1 MILKTQR
8 KPYQLRF
15 KPQRVVGDNMYTRG
29 DGTLVYF
36 FTDEEVE
43 SIFLAAN
50 LEKEQVWVD
59 RRLQVNRAKRLKM
72 YRIWI
77 QSIFKKP

>member
-1 MILKTQR
+1 M
-8 KPYQLRF
+8 LR
-15 KPQRVVGDNMYTRG
+15 

-36 FTDEEVE
+36 YTEDEVAELFGSCGLVQ
-43 SIFLAAN
+43 N
-50 LEKEQVWVD
+50 QMWTD

-77 QSIFKKP
+77 QAIYSAPS

>member
-1 MILKTQR
+1 MYER
-8 KPYQLRF
+8 KISGRNPKYSSQKLLLS
-15 KPQRVVGDNMYTRG
+15 

-36 FTDEEVE
+36 FDEEEVE
-43 SIFLAAN
+43 NIFKSAGLT
-50 LEKEQVWVD
+50 EEQIWVD

-77 QSIFKKP
+77 QAIFTKQSWVT